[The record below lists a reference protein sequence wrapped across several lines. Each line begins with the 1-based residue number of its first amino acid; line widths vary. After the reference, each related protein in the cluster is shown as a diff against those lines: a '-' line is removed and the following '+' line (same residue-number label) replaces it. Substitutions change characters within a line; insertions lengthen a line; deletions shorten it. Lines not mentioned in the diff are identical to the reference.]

1 MKFRTGLISL
11 LVVALMAPAIAQ
23 NAGKQVTA
31 FVNVNVIP
39 MDRDRVLKDQTVV
52 VRDGHIA
59 ELGPANKVKVPAGA
73 ARVDG
78 RGKFLIPG
86 LFDMHTHLFSDGKFP
101 DSLAGDELKIMLA
114 NGVTT
119 IRFMIGTPEH
129 LKMRAQV
136 EKGELLGP
144 TMYVASPET
153 EKDARRDR
161 AALPGSVRRGEMILK
176 RFSIGYSG
184 ITNHGD
190 HGDA

>member
-1 MKFRTGLISL
+1 MSL
-11 LVVALMAPAIAQ
+11 LVVALIAPAIAQ
-23 NAGKQVTA
+23 ESEKQITA

-39 MDRDRVLKDQTVV
+39 MDRERVLKDQTVV
-52 VRDGHIA
+52 VRDGRIA
-59 ELGPANKVKVPAGA
+59 ELGPANRVKIPAGA

-119 IRFMIGTPEH
+119 IRLMIGTPEH

-136 EKGELLGP
+136 AKGELSGP
-144 TMYVASPET
+144 TMYVASPELAGRSYGDPFNGYVVAT
-153 EKDARRDR
+153 PDEAR
-161 AALPGSVRRGEMILK
+161 AAEEGQRRRL
-176 RFSIGYSG
+176 
-184 ITNHGD
+184 
-190 HGDA
+190 